1 MTKENRNATHTYQK
15 TDKGDFEIGTM
26 RSFNNVATLRE
37 VSLTQKTKVPKNLE
51 VKDCCKSSTMKAI
64 FWFVLF
70 FVATRD
76 QYY

>member
-1 MTKENRNATHTYQK
+1 MTKANRNATHTYQK

-37 VSLTQKTKVPKNLE
+37 VSLTQKTKVPKNLK
-51 VKDCCKSSTMKAI
+51 VKDCCKSCTIKVF
-64 FWFVLF
+64 FWFMLF
-70 FVATRD
+70 FVAARE